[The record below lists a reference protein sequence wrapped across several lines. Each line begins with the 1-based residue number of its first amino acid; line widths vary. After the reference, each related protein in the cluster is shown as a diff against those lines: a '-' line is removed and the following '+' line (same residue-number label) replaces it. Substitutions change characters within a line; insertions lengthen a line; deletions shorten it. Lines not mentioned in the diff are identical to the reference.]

1 MKQLLFLALVLIN
14 LLLVGC
20 RKINHET
27 DVSGTVYDATT
38 MAVISQAHVY
48 LSKENGNCF
57 SCNPAPFKDTYSDA
71 NGNFS
76 FHYKADKGYS
86 YSLGATATN
95 YFEEPGGSIYVD
107 NFKNNKNE
115 KILLKPHAYLK
126 LHIKNT
132 TPFNGDDIIDV
143 GNSFVSSVGGG
154 AFYGSQVDTIAIGE
168 VFGNYTNNVIWFVT
182 KNGVQT
188 PYSAMVYCPR
198 FDTAFY
204 NINY

>member
-1 MKQLLFLALVLIN
+1 MKQLLFIALVLIN
-14 LLLVGC
+14 MLLGAC

-27 DVSGTVYDATT
+27 DVSGTVYDAST

-48 LSKENGNCF
+48 LLKENGNCF
-57 SCNPAPFKDTYSDA
+57 TCNPVPFADTYADA

-76 FHYKADKGYS
+76 FNYKADKGYS

-95 YFEEPGGSIYVD
+95 YFDEPGGNIYVV

-132 TPFNGDDIIDV
+132 IPFNGDDVIGV
-143 GNSFVSSVGGG
+143 NFTTSPFH
-154 AFYGSQVDTIAIGE
+154 FYGTQIDTTLTAK
-168 VFGNYTNNVIWFVT
+168 VFGNSTNPVSWAVT
-182 KNGVQT
+182 KNNLIT
-188 PYSAMVYCPR
+188 NYSGSIYCPR
-198 FDTAFY
+198 FDTTTY
-204 NINY
+204 TINY